1 MRVLITGAGGTLGTW
16 LAPALAEEGHE
27 PVLQDVRQLETPYEF
42 IQGDVRSPDD
52 VTLAARGAEMIVHTA
67 AIHGIHLADHT
78 TREFYD
84 LNLTGTLNVWEAAA
98 ASGTCRGV
106 VFSSTMGVYGD
117 HRGGRAGAVPM
128 HEDLPLRP
136 GDIYGW
142 TKLAGEELCRLYGRR
157 YGIPSVALRFGMFV
171 PEPFFRHGIRLLYGG
186 VDTRDA
192 VRAVLA
198 SMDALATGTTTGGA
212 FNVHSL
218 LPFRPADGERLVSD
232 PMSVVDAYHPR
243 ARELLGERG
252 VESLAPVTAWYPMDR
267 ARDELGFEPKHN
279 FDAWLEELR
288 LRPEKRAPSSPP
300 WP

>member
-1 MRVLITGAGGTLGTW
+1 MRVLVTGAGGTLGTL
-16 LAPALAEEGHE
+16 LAPALADAGHE
-27 PVLQDVRQLETPYEF
+27 PVLQDVRPLDTPHEF
-42 IQGDVRSPDD
+42 VRGDVRSLDD

-117 HRGGRAGAVPM
+117 HREGRAAAVPL
-128 HEDLPLRP
+128 HEALPLRP
-136 GDIYGW
+136 GDVYGW

-157 YGIPSVALRFGMFV
+157 HGIPSLALRYGMFV

-186 VDTRDA
+186 VDTRDV
-192 VRAVLA
+192 VRAVMA
-198 SMDALATGTTTGGA
+198 SIDALATGRTTWGT

-218 LPFRPADGERLVSD
+218 VPFRTADEERLVHD
-232 PMSVVDAYHPR
+232 PMSVVDAYHPG
-243 ARELLGERG
+243 ARELLTERG
-252 VESLAPVTAWYPMDR
+252 VEALAPVTAWYPMDH
-267 ARDELGFEPKHN
+267 ARDELGFEPEHN
-279 FDAWLEELR
+279 FDAWLDELR
-288 LRPEKRAPSSPP
+288 RRPEERAASSPP